1 MATAGDIPEKR
12 VLIVDDSKFV
22 RTTFNRI
29 LSTSFAVREV
39 ADGEA
44 GWQAIESDASIVMV
58 VTDLDMPKL
67 DGFGL
72 LERVRGS
79 GSTRIKEMPII
90 VISGNQNEAAKKR
103 ARDMGANDFIS
114 KEADAPEVLSRIDN
128 LLRLVK
134 ASHDLEDNKQ
144 VIEQT
149 VTHDPLTGTL
159 TPHALMIEGRKL
171 FSHARRHTSPLSV
184 MGFRVDSHAEIAKS
198 AGKDVADQL
207 LAKIAKL
214 VTSNLRT
221 EDSIGR
227 AAETTFVVISGGPGA
242 AQVMVLARRLH
253 EQMKAAQVA
262 YRGQTLRIVSSFGV
276 ATLGH
281 DQAAGIEDMIK
292 LALQRLQRAGSGAGE
307 RIIGSEDIGSIK
319 VPTIS
324 AEIERAVQV
333 LEKVN
338 AERLGPATVATLV
351 RLLPFLESAFKQA
364 KFDLPWDKIG
374 AVLKSK
380 K

>member
-1 MATAGDIPEKR
+1 M
-12 VLIVDDSKFV
+12 
-22 RTTFNRI
+22 
-29 LSTSFAVREV
+29 
-39 ADGEA
+39 
-44 GWQAIESDASIVMV
+44 
-58 VTDLDMPKL
+58 
-67 DGFGL
+67 
-72 LERVRGS
+72 
-79 GSTRIKEMPII
+79 
-90 VISGNQNEAAKKR
+90 
-103 ARDMGANDFIS
+103 
-114 KEADAPEVLSRIDN
+114 
-128 LLRLVK
+128 
-134 ASHDLEDNKQ
+134 
-144 VIEQT
+144 
-149 VTHDPLTGTL
+149 
-159 TPHALMIEGRKL
+159 
-171 FSHARRHTSPLSV
+171 
-184 MGFRVDSHAEIAKS
+184 
-198 AGKDVADQL
+198 
-207 LAKIAKL
+207 
-214 VTSNLRT
+214 
-221 EDSIGR
+221 
-227 AAETTFVVISGGPGA
+227 
-242 AQVMVLARRLH
+242 LARRLH